1 LNRGDLVF
9 PQASIRKDNKNPG
22 RQIITGKPW
31 DARISCFTGCQSVL
45 GLIRFSSSPNI
56 FAEPANAD
64 SSRRL
69 IFMLLAIDVGNSNN
83 VIGLFAGEK
92 LLTHW
97 RIRTEWA
104 RTSDEYWVLIKEFI
118 QLNGVD
124 TETIDEIIVAC
135 VVPPLIPILKEM
147 GRKYFSCEPL
157 IVGPGVKTGISILY
171 NNPAEVGADRI
182 VNSVAAYEKYGGPLI
197 IVDFGTATTFD
208 AVSKK
213 GEYLGGAIFP
223 GVQLSLE
230 ALFKNAAKLPRV
242 EMAEP
247 ERVIGKSTVE
257 SIHSG
262 TIHGFVS
269 MIDGMV
275 SKMQV
280 ELDQKA
286 RVIATGGIVQLIASR
301 AKSIDTIDPFLT
313 LDGLRIIHQ
322 RNQK

>member
-1 LNRGDLVF
+1 
-9 PQASIRKDNKNPG
+9 
-22 RQIITGKPW
+22 
-31 DARISCFTGCQSVL
+31 
-45 GLIRFSSSPNI
+45 
-56 FAEPANAD
+56 
-64 SSRRL
+64 
-69 IFMLLAIDVGNSNN
+69 MLLSIDVGNSNN
-83 VIGLFAGEK
+83 VIGFFAGEK
-92 LLTHW
+92 LLAHW
-97 RIRTEWA
+97 RIRTVQT

-118 QLNGVD
+118 LLNNVEA
-124 TETIDEIIVAC
+124 ETIDGIIIAC

-147 GRKYFSCEPL
+147 GKKYFFCEPL

-213 GEYLGGAIFP
+213 GEYMGGAIFP
-223 GVQLSLE
+223 GVQLSME

-247 ERVIGKSTVE
+247 DHVIGKSTVE

-262 TIHGFVS
+262 TIYGFVS

-275 SKMQV
+275 SKIQE
-280 ELDQKA
+280 ELQQKA
-286 RVIATGGIVQLIASR
+286 RVIATGGIVDLIASK

-313 LDGLRIIHQ
+313 LEGLHIIHQ
-322 RNQK
+322 RNQG